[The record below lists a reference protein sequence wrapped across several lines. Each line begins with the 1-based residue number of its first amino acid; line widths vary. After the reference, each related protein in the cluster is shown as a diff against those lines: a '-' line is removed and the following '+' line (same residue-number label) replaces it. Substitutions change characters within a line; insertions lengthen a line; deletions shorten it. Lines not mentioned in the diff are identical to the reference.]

1 MVNLTSPRYSLVL
14 VLQLV
19 FLGVDIFCNSFAI
32 LFGSNTVVLLVLYV
46 LQDIGLIFSLIL
58 LFLVFFNTF
67 AFKAGLMALL
77 LKKFSG
83 TLLIGGVYLVLTVA
97 YHIWNLSVRWGR
109 PNDYHWNSGLQ
120 AMYVFQKLAAVVYY
134 YFYKRAALR
143 LGDTKYYEDSA
154 WLRKHLNAR

>member
-1 MVNLTSPRYSLVL
+1 MVNITSPRYSLVL

-67 AFKAGLMALL
+67 ALDRK
-77 LKKFSG
+77 
-83 TLLIGGVYLVLTVA
+83 
-97 YHIWNLSVRWGR
+97 SV
-109 PNDYHWNSGLQ
+109 
-120 AMYVFQKLAAVVYY
+120 V
-134 YFYKRAALR
+134 
-143 LGDTKYYEDSA
+143 
-154 WLRKHLNAR
+154 